1 MFLIQKRTIFV
12 ALLCWSRN
20 KMMQVEERHYYY
32 YWRECECVCGWMS
45 GLVPW
50 LHLLHPMQHTRWEQM
65 CTKIEKPLKD
75 GFTTSYTDATYKNL
89 NKRRKVDFEATGN
102 LFRAYTQAIFWPH
115 THKTV
120 EIRTP
125 EAIPAHAVIAYAMLF
140 ISLCSSPHRVDI
152 CEHEPSVREFAHVLT
167 ASKGWQKSVC
177 LFVCFLMSARQ

>member
-32 YWRECECVCGWMS
+32 YWRECECVWVDVWPRS
-45 GLVPW
+45 LASSPAPHATHSLRTNVY
-50 LHLLHPMQHTRWEQM
+50 QDR
-65 CTKIEKPLKD
+65 KKPLKD

-115 THKTV
+115 TKQWRSGHL
-120 EIRTP
+120 RP
-125 EAIPAHAVIAYAMLF
+125 SLLMPSSLMQCYSFLWAVHLT
-140 ISLCSSPHRVDI
+140 
-152 CEHEPSVREFAHVLT
+152 VLT
-167 ASKGWQKSVC
+167 FVNTSHLWESSHMFSQHPKVDKNLFVC
-177 LFVCFLMSARQ
+177 LFF